1 MKTYSTTAA
10 TVKLPKTPT
19 IGITY
24 DTRDDFQY
32 SPDDPWDWDAEFE
45 TSLAIGD
52 ITTAI
57 EDLGFPTVMIGSA
70 VNLLEGFSEYR
81 KKVHLVFNIAEGKL
95 GRARQAQV
103 PSILEAGGIAYVGS
117 DAETLAIA
125 LNKVQTK
132 YAAAAHRIRTPE
144 FTVVSDVEEMR
155 RDEIPEYPVIPKLT
169 HGGSSMGIDEK
180 SKVRNFETL
189 KRHVR
194 YLLRTYRQDV
204 LVERFIDG
212 PEFDVPIIGTAPRD
226 VFGIAEVTLKGKSM
240 GENHLTSRIVYEDGY
255 GLDVV
260 DASGGGGW
268 TSLNPK
274 RWRLRRTIRC
284 GAGILAGSTCGWK
297 SPPADRTSW
306 R

>member
-1 MKTYSTTAA
+1 MAGSSIQTIDKDYKTQKGILNVNTYQTGA
-10 TVKLPKTPT
+10 TDVKLPATPI

-32 SPDDPWDWDAEFE
+32 SSDDPWDWDAEFE

-57 EDLGFPTVMIGSA
+57 EDLGFQTVMIGSA
-70 VNLLEGFSEYR
+70 ENLLVGFSKYR
-81 KKVHLVFNIAEGKL
+81 KKVHMVFNIAEGKL

-132 YAAAAHRIRTPE
+132 YAAMVHHVRTPE
-144 FTVVSDVEEMR
+144 FVVVSDAEEMR

-180 SKVRNFETL
+180 SKVHDFETL
-189 KRHVR
+189 KKHVR

-204 LVERFIDG
+204 LVERFISG
-212 PEFDVPIIGTAPRD
+212 PEFDVPILGTAPKD
-226 VFGIAEVTLKGKSM
+226 VFGIVEVTLEGKPM
-240 GENHLTSRIVYEDGY
+240 GENHLTSKIVYEDGY
-255 GLDVV
+255 GLDVI
-260 DASGGGGW
+260 DISGGGGG
-268 TSLNPK
+268 L
-274 RWRLRRTIRC
+274 L
-284 GAGILAGSTCGWK
+284 
-297 SPPADRTSW
+297 
-306 R
+306 